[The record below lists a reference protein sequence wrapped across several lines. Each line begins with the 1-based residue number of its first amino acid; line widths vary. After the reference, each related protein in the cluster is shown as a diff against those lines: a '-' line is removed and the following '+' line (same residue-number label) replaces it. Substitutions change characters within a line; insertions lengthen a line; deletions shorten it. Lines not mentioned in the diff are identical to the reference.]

1 MFVQK
6 RKEKKGAISFGKG
19 QGCILPKK
27 ISWDQ
32 GYFKYYFSLMFLI
45 NEIKKIAH

>member
-19 QGCILPKK
+19 QGCILPKQK
-27 ISWDQ
+27 LGIRGALSIT
-32 GYFKYYFSLMFLI
+32 S
-45 NEIKKIAH
+45 A